1 MSCIANIC
9 NVDYFNI
16 NIVSTYIIVNM
27 IIVLMLFFSN
37 SKLRAKLGLKPLD
50 LNETKKGEVNIAS
63 PHLN

>member
-1 MSCIANIC
+1 MYSIANIC
-9 NVDYFNI
+9 NVDYFNM
-16 NIVSTYIIVNM
+16 NIVSTYIIV
-27 IIVLMLFFSN
+27 LMLCVCVFFN